1 MSKSS
6 KHPARRAT
14 KPAAKKRGSTTEASA
29 KEVAPGKAR
38 TSKASRGRDPRLP
51 KPGTVLQRAW
61 HGKTYEVTVNESDFT
76 FKGKAYGSLS
86 GLAREIT
93 GAKSINGVAWFGLA
107 ERPATKAKD
116 AKKAKASEVPATA
129 ETSATTTGEAK

>member
-6 KHPARRAT
+6 KHPGRRAT
-14 KPAAKKRGSTTEASA
+14 KPAAKKRGSTAEQPA
-29 KEVAPGKAR
+29 KEVA
-38 TSKASRGRDPRLP
+38 RGETRAPKTPRERDARLP

-61 HGKTYEVTVNESDFT
+61 HGKTYEVTVNESAFT
-76 FKGKAYGSLS
+76 FKGKAYASLS
-86 GLAREIT
+86 ALAREIT

-116 AKKAKASEVPATA
+116 VKKAKASEAPAAT
-129 ETSATTTGEAK
+129 ETSATTREAK